1 MSTSSRLLPMGCVLA
16 LLATGCGGGSSTASS
31 APTSA
36 LGMAPTT
43 PPSAAAPSAPT
54 TAPSS
59 AAPSAPPAGLPGMP
73 APLDP
78 HNVYAAAG
86 PNMLSPAVAKDPAYV
101 YVPNSKSNTVTVID
115 QHTMKVVSTFPAG
128 NEPQHVVP
136 SYDLRT
142 LYATAD
148 IPGKGSITPIDPATG
163 KPGAQIPIDDVYNM
177 YYTPDGQYAISV
189 QEEYTRLAFYDPRTF
204 TLHDSVAIP
213 SCKGIDHIDFTSD
226 GTKMLASCEFAN
238 QLVVID
244 VATHQVTKTIPL
256 TQAPNGKPQDVKLA
270 PDGKAFYV
278 ADMIADGIY
287 TIDATTFQVTGFQ
300 ATGKA
305 AHGLYIARDST
316 RMFVTNRGEG
326 SVSVIDLAT
335 GAPTAK
341 WVIPGGGSPDMGNI
355 SADGSVFWTSG
366 RYNSEVYAMSTID
379 GHLIARI
386 PVGKGPHGLAVW
398 PLPGRYSLGHT
409 GILR

>member
-1 MSTSSRLLPMGCVLA
+1 M
-16 LLATGCGGGSSTASS
+16 
-31 APTSA
+31 
-36 LGMAPTT
+36 
-43 PPSAAAPSAPT
+43 
-54 TAPSS
+54 
-59 AAPSAPPAGLPGMP
+59 
-73 APLDP
+73 
-78 HNVYAAAG
+78 
-86 PNMLSPAVAKDPAYV
+86 
-101 YVPNSKSNTVTVID
+101 
-115 QHTMKVVSTFPAG
+115 
-128 NEPQHVVP
+128 
-136 SYDLRT
+136 
-142 LYATAD
+142 
-148 IPGKGSITPIDPATG
+148 
-163 KPGAQIPIDDVYNM
+163 
-177 YYTPDGQYAISV
+177 
-189 QEEYTRLAFYDPRTF
+189 
-204 TLHDSVAIP
+204 AIP